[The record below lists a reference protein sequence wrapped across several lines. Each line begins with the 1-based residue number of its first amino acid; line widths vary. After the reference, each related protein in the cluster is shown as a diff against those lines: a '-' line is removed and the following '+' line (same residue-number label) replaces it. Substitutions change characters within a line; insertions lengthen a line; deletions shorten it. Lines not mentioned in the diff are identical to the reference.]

1 LPVIPDV
8 TDQREMNRIALYL
21 LLFAFVLQASSCTT
35 MVSRKKLPYPLTN
48 DRFDDPVKVVTIPLP
63 AIAASPNEGVTYG
76 GLTAFLLH
84 NRKDEVDT
92 LVAPQLYYNGNFGMT
107 GAVYGSFF
115 LDSGQTL
122 EIDLSKS
129 TKVNEF
135 YEARFRDKTLIGG
148 KLELNAFLFY
158 FTDGSARFFGFQST
172 SSEED
177 ETNFGDREI
186 GFSLTA
192 GYKIADHLQFVL
204 GERYR
209 DVAIV
214 EGAVTSLPFLRD
226 VFPQEEV
233 PGSNGFIVHA
243 QQIALVYDS
252 LDSQTLPTRGVY
264 AIGSVEASTKFLG
277 SSENYRHYRA
287 EVKGYFPLQDA
298 RYITV
303 ARIAYNQALGDR
315 VPFLERSILGGETTL
330 RGYGRLR
337 FIDSSSLLLNLEE
350 RIRLFRWNLFDV
362 SSEWEVALFLDAGAV
377 MESLN
382 KTDSRSFEFTPGIG
396 FRAKVKPNIVGR
408 VDIARSEKEI
418 AVFVGLGYPF

>member
-1 LPVIPDV
+1 MK
-8 TDQREMNRIALYL
+8 RFSLYL
-21 LLFAFVLQASSCTT
+21 LLFAFVLHASSCTT

-48 DRFDDPVKVVTIPLP
+48 DRFGDPVKAVTVPLP
-63 AIAASPNEGVTYG
+63 AIEASPNEGVTYG

-84 NRKDEVDT
+84 NREDEVDT
-92 LVAPQLYYNGNFGMT
+92 LVVPQVYYNENFGMT
-107 GAVYGSFF
+107 GSVYGSFF
-115 LDSGQTL
+115 LHPRRSL

-129 TKVNEF
+129 TKVNEY
-135 YEARFRDKTLIGG
+135 YETRVRDKTLIGG

-158 FTDGSARFFGFQST
+158 FTDGSARFFGFQSE

-186 GFSLTA
+186 GFALYDIT
-192 GYKIADHLQFVL
+192 DRLQLVL

-209 DVAIV
+209 DVSIV
-214 EGAVTSLPFLRD
+214 EGAVNSLPFLRD
-226 VFPQEEV
+226 VFPEEEV
-233 PGSNGFIVHA
+233 PGSNGFIAHA

-252 LDSQTLPTRGVY
+252 LDPQNLPTRGLY
-264 AIGSVEASTKFLG
+264 AMGSVEASTKFLG

-303 ARIAYNQALGDR
+303 ARIAYNQVLGDR
-315 VPFLERSILGGETTL
+315 VPFLERSMLGGETTL
-330 RGYGRLR
+330 RGYGRFR

-350 RIRLFRWNLFDV
+350 RIRCFRWNLFDIPL
-362 SSEWEVALFLDAGAV
+362 EWEVALFLDAGAV

-408 VDIARSEKEI
+408 VDIAHSEEDI